1 MTIAGIEDF
10 VAYGLAVLF
19 AVAGLIN
26 LTGISRVRAAYRFWQ
41 YPKQFYRSV
50 GTLELLVS
58 LFLAVPQ
65 LRIWGVLLGGFI
77 SFFAVVTLLNHR
89 QYALSIPGM
98 LLLVTLVPA
107 ALAHG

>member
-1 MTIAGIEDF
+1 MTVTDVEDL

-19 AVAGLIN
+19 AIAGLIN
-26 LTGISRVRAAYRFWQ
+26 LTGISRVRAAYRFWH
-41 YPKQFYRSV
+41 YPKQFYRTV
-50 GTLELLVS
+50 GALEFLAS

-65 LRIWGVLLGGFI
+65 LRIWGVILGAFI

-98 LLLVTLVPA
+98 LLLVSLVPA